1 MSQQAL
7 TVTQFVNPDGSPVA
21 NGYVTIRLSQ
31 DGSVNDTQIAS
42 TFTQIALDSTGTIV
56 GSPVFWTNASIS
68 PSGTYYILSVYAA
81 SGQRVS
87 GPSVVTV

>member
-21 NGYVTIRLSQ
+21 NGYVTIRLCQ
-31 DGSVNDTQIAS
+31 DGSVND
-42 TFTQIALDSTGTIV
+42 TQIALDSTGTIV